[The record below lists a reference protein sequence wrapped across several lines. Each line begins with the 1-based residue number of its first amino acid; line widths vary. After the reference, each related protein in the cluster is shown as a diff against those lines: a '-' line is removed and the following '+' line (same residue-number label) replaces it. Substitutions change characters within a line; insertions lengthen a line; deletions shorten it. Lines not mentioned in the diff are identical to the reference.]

1 MFPSIFTDELGVDIT
16 EGLPIIKSWGI
27 QHVCL
32 RGRVFGKAAEAL
44 PPDDLPR
51 LRKLLA
57 DSGMKVGCLQSSL
70 AKVHLPGTDRCKA
83 EAEKLEG
90 IIRAADALDCRLVR
104 AFFYWQPPEA
114 LAGELAVRPDE
125 QQKVLDLF
133 APLAERAKKAGLV
146 LGFENCGVTPD
157 EVFAILDALAVPGW
171 GLAWDVCNTWDCEER
186 RKGEDA
192 YVVRMAQRTRMVHV
206 KASGAVEGL
215 GMAKIPYDKVLQ
227 ICDNAGV
234 RGPVSAETHN
244 PDRSVSGVEMSRRVV
259 EAIKKAWPT
268 AAPGGLFSQPK
279 PTQGAERP
287 WADDPVGFVV
297 VGLGMGHGR
306 SKEITKTSGSKL
318 IGVCDIVEER
328 AKRTGEECG
337 VPYTTDLRKWLDND
351 AVEVVFVLTET
362 GRHAEVGLQALEA
375 GKHVITTKPMD
386 ATIEACDRMIR
397 LAEKKGLLLAVDFSR
412 RYQSDLLSL
421 KKVIAD
427 GRFGRLLSGNCSLK
441 ILRAMDYFRSNG
453 GWRGTRRWDGG
464 GVLSNQSI
472 HHIDELA
479 FALGIPS
486 KVRCDIWT
494 QNHEIEAEDL
504 GVTTWLYANGLVVT
518 YFATSS
524 YPQPTWYLN
533 LELQGTEG
541 AYSRMSDGPF
551 ETPRTRWY
559 LNNAWSDKVPEVVE
573 SQWVSAADNMAA
585 AIRTG
590 AVLVCDG
597 RDGRR
602 SQAILDA
609 MYRSAYGANGG
620 WIEVRPELD

>member
-1 MFPSIFTDELGVDIT
+1 
-16 EGLPIIKSWGI
+16 
-27 QHVCL
+27 
-32 RGRVFGKAAEAL
+32 
-44 PPDDLPR
+44 
-51 LRKLLA
+51 
-57 DSGMKVGCLQSSL
+57 
-70 AKVHLPGTDRCKA
+70 
-83 EAEKLEG
+83 
-90 IIRAADALDCRLVR
+90 
-104 AFFYWQPPEA
+104 
-114 LAGELAVRPDE
+114 
-125 QQKVLDLF
+125 
-133 APLAERAKKAGLV
+133 
-146 LGFENCGVTPD
+146 
-157 EVFAILDALAVPGW
+157 
-171 GLAWDVCNTWDCEER
+171 
-186 RKGEDA
+186 
-192 YVVRMAQRTRMVHV
+192 
-206 KASGAVEGL
+206 
-215 GMAKIPYDKVLQ
+215 
-227 ICDNAGV
+227 
-234 RGPVSAETHN
+234 
-244 PDRSVSGVEMSRRVV
+244 
-259 EAIKKAWPT
+259 
-268 AAPGGLFSQPK
+268 
-279 PTQGAERP
+279 
-287 WADDPVGFVV
+287 
-297 VGLGMGHGR
+297 
-306 SKEITKTSGSKL
+306 
-318 IGVCDIVEER
+318 
-328 AKRTGEECG
+328 
-337 VPYTTDLRKWLDND
+337 
-351 AVEVVFVLTET
+351 
-362 GRHAEVGLQALEA
+362 
-375 GKHVITTKPMD
+375 
-386 ATIEACDRMIR
+386 
-397 LAEKKGLLLAVDFSR
+397 
-412 RYQSDLLSL
+412 
-421 KKVIAD
+421 
-427 GRFGRLLSGNCSLK
+427 
-441 ILRAMDYFRSNG
+441 MDYFRSNG